1 MIEVLKSWD
10 EEAFR
15 AIHSAGRSPALA
27 PLALA
32 VTDMGLAH
40 AQLVPLLLARLRSRM
55 SARTALAWILS
66 LGLLAGIYEGFIEHR
81 NPAEFAT
88 TAAAFFGCTA
98 LFWRLPERWC
108 SGAIYAAAAAGLAR
122 NLIRPFI
129 PRWRPSNLEFADA
142 VEPLFGRSSF
152 PSGHAATTFAI
163 AVFLLWAA
171 RGTKWQ
177 PLAAGI
183 AAWSAIVGISR
194 IAVGVHY
201 PTDVIASLA
210 LATASATPV
219 YLFIRSRLNDQLPR
233 RRRTSSAKAR

>member
-1 MIEVLKSWD
+1 MIDWLKTWD
-10 EEAFR
+10 EAAFR

-40 AQLVPLLLARLRSRM
+40 AQLVPLLLARLRRRM
-55 SARTALAWILS
+55 PGWTPLLWIIG
-66 LGLLAGIYEGFIEHR
+66 LGLMAAAYEGFIEHQ

-108 SGAIYAAAAAGLAR
+108 SGAIYAAAAAGLVR
-122 NLIRPFI
+122 NLIRPLA

-171 RGTKWQ
+171 RGTKR
-177 PLAAGI
+177 AMHARAI
-183 AAWSAIVGISR
+183 AFWSLLVGLSR

-201 PTDVIASLA
+201 PTDVLASLA
-210 LATASATPV
+210 LATAAATAV
-219 YLFIRSRLNDQLPR
+219 FLLLEKRLGDQPSR
-233 RRRTSSAKAR
+233 RRRTSSASAR